1 MKFNNLFKTSLVLA
15 LAMSFLIGY
24 IPTNTTVAKADAEY
38 GDTMVTLGSDLNADE
53 RKTVLGLLELTEDD
67 LKTMTVLGITNQ
79 DEHDYLDDYLP
90 ASVIGT
96 RALSSIKL
104 VKAEDGT
111 GIKVTT
117 KNISY
122 CTDAMYVN
130 ALATAGI
137 KDAYVTVVGPFSI
150 SGTAALVGTMKAYE
164 EMTGEDISEDVK
176 DAATNELVVTGEIAE
191 MIGDSDK
198 ASELMG
204 YVKNEVLENK
214 LKDEDEI
221 RKVIEEASDEM
232 GVTLTDDEVE
242 SIVSIM
248 KKLGGLDIDLNS
260 IKDQAKGLY
269 DKLEGLDIDTEK
281 AEGIWNNIVSFFK
294 GIYDKI
300 INAFS

>member
-1 MKFNNLFKTSLVLA
+1 MKFKNLLKTALCFLFVL
-15 LAMSFLIGY
+15 SFVIGY
-24 IPTNTTVAKADAEY
+24 IPSNMTVAKADAEY
-38 GDTMVTLGSDLNADE
+38 GDTMVTLGADLNADE
-53 RKTVLGLLELTEDD
+53 RKTVLSLLEVTEDD

-104 VKAEDGT
+104 VKAEEGT
-111 GIKVTT
+111 GTKVTT

-122 CTDAMYVN
+122 CTDTMYVN

-137 KDAYVTVVGPFSI
+137 KDAYVTVAGPFSI

-164 EMTGEDISEDVK
+164 EMTGDEIDEDVK
-176 DAATNELVVTGEIAE
+176 DAATNELVITGEIAE
-191 MIGDSDK
+191 AIGDSDK
-198 ASELMG
+198 ASELIG
-204 YVKNEVLENK
+204 YVKNEVLEK
-214 LKDEDEI
+214 GLKNEDEI
-221 RKVIEEASDEM
+221 RKVIDEAANEM
-232 GVTLTDDEVE
+232 GVSLTEDEIN
-242 SIVSIM
+242 SIISIM
-248 KKLGGLDIDLNS
+248 KKLSALDIDLDS

-281 AEGIWNNIVSFFK
+281 AEGVWNNIVSFFK

-300 INAFS
+300 IEAFS

>member
-1 MKFNNLFKTSLVLA
+1 
-15 LAMSFLIGY
+15 MSFLIGY
-24 IPTNTTVAKADAEY
+24 IPANSTVAKADAEY

-242 SIVSIM
+242 SIISIM

-281 AEGIWNNIVSFFK
+281 AEGVWNNIVSFFK

>member
-1 MKFNNLFKTSLVLA
+1 
-15 LAMSFLIGY
+15 
-24 IPTNTTVAKADAEY
+24 
-38 GDTMVTLGSDLNADE
+38 
-53 RKTVLGLLELTEDD
+53 
-67 LKTMTVLGITNQ
+67 
-79 DEHDYLDDYLP
+79 
-90 ASVIGT
+90 
-96 RALSSIKL
+96 
-104 VKAEDGT
+104 
-111 GIKVTT
+111 
-117 KNISY
+117 
-122 CTDAMYVN
+122 
-130 ALATAGI
+130 
-137 KDAYVTVVGPFSI
+137 
-150 SGTAALVGTMKAYE
+150 MKAYE

-242 SIVSIM
+242 SIISIM

-281 AEGIWNNIVSFFK
+281 AEGVWNNIVSFFK

>member
-1 MKFNNLFKTSLVLA
+1 
-15 LAMSFLIGY
+15 
-24 IPTNTTVAKADAEY
+24 
-38 GDTMVTLGSDLNADE
+38 
-53 RKTVLGLLELTEDD
+53 
-67 LKTMTVLGITNQ
+67 MTVLGITNQ

-242 SIVSIM
+242 SIISIM

-281 AEGIWNNIVSFFK
+281 AEGVWNNIVSFFK